1 MDIFERIKLD
11 EGGPLG
17 QYRKKA
23 HGYFMFP
30 KLEGEIA
37 PYMTF
42 HGQKVLA
49 WTFNN
54 YLGLANDPEVRKVD
68 AEAAAKWGLAYPMG
82 ARMMSGHTSLHE
94 QLERELAEFEKK
106 EDAYLFN
113 FGYQGM
119 ISTIDALVTRHDVI
133 VYDSEAHACIMDG
146 VRLHMGRRI
155 VYPHN
160 DLERCEKALQRA
172 TKITEE
178 TGGGILLITEGVY
191 GMTGGLGR
199 LDLIV
204 KLKEKYNFRILIDDA
219 HGFGVMGPNGRG
231 TSEHYDV
238 MDKVDLYFGAFA
250 KSMAAIGGF
259 VSGPKEIINYLRY
272 NLRSQIYAKS
282 LPMAFVEGCLKRLDM
297 IRKGDDRRK
306 KLFTITRALQDGLR
320 KRGFDIGVA
329 EACITPVF
337 LKGSLAEATNILV
350 DLRETYK
357 IFCSV
362 VVYPVVPKG
371 VIMYRLIP
379 TAMHEMEHVE
389 YTLNAFEEIRK
400 KLEAGVYAGSTEIQD
415 KAIDSFA
422 NNTDIYNKIIPNQI
436 QSSVIH
442 MPDSEYRIFCY
453 PIQNTSVHF
462 SCSTPSFS
470 V

>member
-1 MDIFERIKLD
+1 MDIFERIAKD

-23 HGYFMFP
+23 HGYFMYP
-30 KLEGEIA
+30 KLEGEIN
-37 PYMTF
+37 PYMIF
-42 HGQKVLA
+42 NGQKVLA

-54 YLGLANDPEVRKVD
+54 YLGLANHPEVRKVD

-94 QLERELAEFEKK
+94 KLERELADFECK
-106 EDAYLFN
+106 EDAFLFN

-119 ISTIDALVTRHDVI
+119 ISTIDALMTRHDVI

-160 DLERCEKALQRA
+160 DIEKCEKALERA
-172 TKITEE
+172 TKLTEE

-191 GMTGGLGR
+191 GMTGGVGI
-199 LDLIV
+199 LD
-204 KLKEKYNFRILIDDA
+204 KLVELKTKYKFRILIDDA
-219 HGFGVMGPNGRG
+219 HGFGVMGANGRG
-231 TSEHYDV
+231 TSEHYGV
-238 MDKVDLYFGAFA
+238 MDQIDLYFGAFA

-259 VSGPKEIINYLRY
+259 VAGPKEIINFLRY

-282 LPMAFVEGCLKRLDM
+282 LPMPLVEGCLKRLEL
-297 IRKGDDRRK
+297 IRNGHELRK
-306 KLFTITRALQDGLR
+306 KLWTITRALQNGLR
-320 KRGFDIGVA
+320 ERGFDIGVA
-329 EACITPVF
+329 EACVTPVF
-337 LKGSLAEATNILV
+337 LKGDVPEATNILI
-350 DLRETYK
+350 DLRENYK

-379 TAMHEMEHVE
+379 TAMHELEHVQ
-389 YTLNAFEEIRK
+389 YTLDAFAEIKK
-400 KLEAGVYAGSTEIQD
+400 KLEAGAYKGSTEIQD
-415 KAIDSFA
+415 KAI
-422 NNTDIYNKIIPNQI
+422 Y
-436 QSSVIH
+436 
-442 MPDSEYRIFCY
+442 
-453 PIQNTSVHF
+453 
-462 SCSTPSFS
+462 
-470 V
+470 